1 MMFQIKNKKHH
12 PKGWCFS
19 ELAFRANSPG
29 AEDGTCLAA
38 ARAVAGSDC
47 PRQSFTTGPSSPVSH
62 KSKKYRHHPMGNAC
76 ILVRKTGLARLRA
89 ERLGGKTVPRTVF

>member
-38 ARAVAGSDC
+38 ARAV
-47 PRQSFTTGPSSPVSH
+47 
-62 KSKKYRHHPMGNAC
+62 
-76 ILVRKTGLARLRA
+76 VRKNSPPDCFLTRTLQVPASIQETKAPSKRMLPLFGA
-89 ERLGGKTVPRTVF
+89 EDGT

>member
-29 AEDGTCLAA
+29 AEDGTCPPAGG
-38 ARAVAGSDC
+38 AV
-47 PRQSFTTGPSSPVSH
+47 
-62 KSKKYRHHPMGNAC
+62 
-76 ILVRKTGLARLRA
+76 VRKNSPPDCFLTRTLRIRGRAKQKRTSYDVRKWRATQDSNLRPTGS
-89 ERLGGKTVPRTVF
+89 

>member
-38 ARAVAGSDC
+38 ARAV
-47 PRQSFTTGPSSPVSH
+47 
-62 KSKKYRHHPMGNAC
+62 
-76 ILVRKTGLARLRA
+76 VRKNSPPDCFLTRTLQVPLRSSIC
-89 ERLGGKTVPRTVF
+89 EKIRTTLR